1 MIIAIVG
8 DQTGQINMHMEGIT
22 PQMTRE
28 VLTKMIELLD
38 QQLGNGQ
45 PPARPSGLIIP
56 NMIPPP
62 PMPSNHPPA
71 PPVPGLGL

>member
-8 DQTGQINMHMEGIT
+8 DPQTGRINMHMEGIT
-22 PQMTRE
+22 AQMTRE
-28 VLTKMIELLD
+28 VLVKMIEQID

-45 PPARPSGLIIP
+45 PPARPSGLVIP

-62 PMPSNHPPA
+62 PMNPPPA